1 MMELEKDVER
11 WLGQEVRKLGGLWFK
26 FTSPGRTGVPD
37 RILILQGQVIFVE
50 MKTAKGTLSAI
61 QKATI
66 RQIVKDGGVP
76 VHVVYGRAGAEKF
89 LADLRNPWGL
99 TTDEALKPDL
109 WEWKGGDA

>member
-1 MMELEKDVER
+1 MELEKDVER

-26 FTSPGRTGVPD
+26 FTSPGRIGVPD

-50 MKTAKGTLSAI
+50 MKTEKGVLSAI

-66 RQIVKDGGVP
+66 RQMVKDGEVP

-89 LADLRNPWGL
+89 LADLRCPWGL
-99 TTDEALKPDL
+99 VMDWKLKPDV

>member
-1 MMELEKDVER
+1 MELEKDVER

-37 RILILQGQVIFVE
+37 RILMLWGRVVFVE
-50 MKTAKGTLSAI
+50 MKTEKGVLSAI

-66 RQIVKDGGVP
+66 MQMIDVGGVH
-76 VHVVYGRAGAEKF
+76 VHVIYGRAGAEKF
-89 LADLRNPWGL
+89 LADLRCPWGL
-99 TTDEALKPDL
+99 VLDGTLEPDM

>member
-1 MMELEKDVER
+1 MELEKNVEA

-50 MKTAKGTLSAI
+50 MKTEKGVLSAI

-66 RQIVKDGGVP
+66 MQMIDVGGVS
-76 VHVVYGRAGAEKF
+76 VHVVYGRAGAEGF

-99 TTDEALKPDL
+99 VFGWKLKPDM